1 MCGDCGDCGD
11 GEASAARLAAG
22 VPLTAALDVA
32 DPHAW
37 LALDTGAR
45 LTGRRR
51 TSRLPERTTTTP
63 LPAGSEPLDESRLA
77 LALCHHDGR
86 VRERAVRRAAEHP
99 GVLPLL
105 VIRAADWAQ
114 PVRERARAL
123 LRRLLDVDT
132 AVALTPLILL
142 VGRRARGDAAVG
154 LLGELLHGATRESV
168 GPLLVHADRATRR
181 FAYRLATEQ
190 RLLPADELARSA
202 ARDEDA
208 VVQTLCGEAAGAA
221 LDDPRAGALGDEVL
235 AALLGARSPRVRAI
249 GVTALRRAGRP
260 ERATP
265 FLADRS
271 ALVRACARYVVRQHG
286 VDPLP
291 WYRRRCGEPGDP
303 ALPPGAAIGLAECG
317 ERADAALLWP
327 LLAHPVPGVRARAV
341 AGLRTLDVTDT
352 PRLLPLLEDTA
363 PGVVRETTML
373 LLPSARSL
381 DPGRLAARLAPD
393 RPRHIRAAAF
403 RLLDAYGGLERLRA
417 AVALL
422 EDPDPRLRFRA
433 EQSIRHWRPS
443 ADLPRGHPE
452 AAQLLRISRHLFSP
466 REYRGRQWEIGTVG

>member
-1 MCGDCGDCGD
+1 MCGDCED

-51 TSRLPERTTTTP
+51 TSRWPERTTTTA
-63 LPAGSEPLDESRLA
+63 LSAGSAPLDESRLA

-114 PVRERARAL
+114 PVREQARAL

-132 AVALTPLILL
+132 AVSLTPLILL

-154 LLGELLHGATRESV
+154 LLGELLHGATRERL

-190 RLLPADELARSA
+190 HLLPADELARSA

-208 VVQTLCGEAAGAA
+208 VVQTLCGEAAVTA
-221 LDDPRAGALGDEVL
+221 LDDPGAGALGDEVL
-235 AALLGARSPRVRAI
+235 AALLG
-249 GVTALRRAGRP
+249 
-260 ERATP
+260 
-265 FLADRS
+265 
-271 ALVRACARYVVRQHG
+271 
-286 VDPLP
+286 
-291 WYRRRCGEPGDP
+291 
-303 ALPPGAAIGLAECG
+303 
-317 ERADAALLWP
+317 
-327 LLAHPVPGVRARAV
+327 
-341 AGLRTLDVTDT
+341 
-352 PRLLPLLEDTA
+352 
-363 PGVVRETTML
+363 
-373 LLPSARSL
+373 
-381 DPGRLAARLAPD
+381 
-393 RPRHIRAAAF
+393 
-403 RLLDAYGGLERLRA
+403 
-417 AVALL
+417 
-422 EDPDPRLRFRA
+422 
-433 EQSIRHWRPS
+433 
-443 ADLPRGHPE
+443 
-452 AAQLLRISRHLFSP
+452 
-466 REYRGRQWEIGTVG
+466 